1 MLNAR
6 CCFQVP
12 GIRQSRYRV
21 SEFFQLFPDLI
32 HIYSHFL
39 NGIYTMVFRSHNVK
53 VYTSIGK
60 LL

>member
-1 MLNAR
+1 
-6 CCFQVP
+6 
-12 GIRQSRYRV
+12 
-21 SEFFQLFPDLI
+21 LI